1 MAIPWP
7 IAVLPS
13 RSRLRRLSPIAAVVP
28 GAESVRSRAA
38 ASRTPSRSPGSTSM
52 TMRSAV
58 SSWLKGI
65 VCASLGA
72 VGQTEV
78 WIGRSA
84 ELAVAHGAVAAMMI
98 DQFFLVLHQQPV
110 EFVGEQ
116 VDRGIHVR
124 GRRVGM
130 QGAAGNEDVGLGFVV

>member
-38 ASRTPSRSPGSTSM
+38 ASRTPSRSPGSTSR

-58 SSWLKGI
+58 SSWLRGI

-72 VGQTEV
+72 VGV
-78 WIGRSA
+78 SRRGGRRSA
-84 ELAVAHGAVAAMMI
+84 AFAVARGAVAAVVV
-98 DQFFLVLHQQPV
+98 DELLLVLHQQPV
-110 EFVGEQ
+110 ELVGEQ
-116 VDRGIHVR
+116 VDRGVHDL

-130 QGAAGNEDVGLGFVV
+130 QGTARV